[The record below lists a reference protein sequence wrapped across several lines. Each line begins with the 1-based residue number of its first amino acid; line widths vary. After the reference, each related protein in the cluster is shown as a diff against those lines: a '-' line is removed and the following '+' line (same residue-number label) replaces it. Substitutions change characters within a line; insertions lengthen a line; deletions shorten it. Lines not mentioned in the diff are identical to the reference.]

1 MLRILLSSKPL
12 VADQAL
18 AVVRIIVGLLMIYH
32 GQEIF
37 QTKLMNDYATWEQF
51 QGSYGKVLLYLG
63 KSTELLAGLS
73 LFLGAFTRVGA
84 LLLIGTLG
92 YITFF
97 VGHGRFWYEDQHP
110 FLFVLLGVV
119 FFFYGPG
126 AWSLDRRRLGE

>member
-1 MLRILLSSKPL
+1 MLRILLSSKPF

-18 AVVRIIVGLLMIYH
+18 AAVRIVVGLLMIYH
-32 GQEIF
+32 GQEVF
-37 QTKLMNDYATWEQF
+37 QTKLMNDYTTWEQF
-51 QGSYGKVLLYLG
+51 QGTSGKALLYLG

-73 LFLGAFTRVGA
+73 LFLGAFTRIGA

-97 VGHGRFWYEDQHP
+97 VGQGRFWYEDQHP

-119 FFFYGPG
+119 FFFYGSG
-126 AWSLDRRRLGE
+126 AWSVDGKRTK